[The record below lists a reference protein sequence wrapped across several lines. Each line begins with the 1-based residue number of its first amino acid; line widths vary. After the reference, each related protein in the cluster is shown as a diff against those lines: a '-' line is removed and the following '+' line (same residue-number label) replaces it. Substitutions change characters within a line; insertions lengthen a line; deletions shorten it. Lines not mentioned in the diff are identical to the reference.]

1 MSKQN
6 LKLFNKVKRFDKE
19 QRINFINALKT
30 HTSMFSESIFREI
43 LDKKKP
49 DQLRVLRQIVL
60 SLPINEIEEVFNE
73 FETYYKEIIR
83 KKKEQIP
90 TYLKVNDIK
99 EVKIIISNT
108 RDKINNFDPKE
119 ILINGLRAF
128 LIFNDLNFPNYIF
141 EDLLYKLFSIQS
153 TKGNKQNIDD
163 EEVYRDELLGLD
175 ILEYYIIDVF
185 NDIDNNLRIPLVVG
199 FFFWN
204 LFEKELLIQLE
215 ETNQHLFFPDEE
227 IGNFELAL
235 YKNIVNILRQ
245 KFGTIFLD
253 LDVITLIKIIENIYS
268 LIKNTKI
275 IIEPWKEYLTM

>member
-1 MSKQN
+1 LSKQN

-30 HTSMFSESIFREI
+30 HTSRFSESIFREI

-99 EVKIIISNT
+99 EVKKIVGNT

-141 EDLLYKLFSIQS
+141 EDFSC
-153 TKGNKQNIDD
+153 
-163 EEVYRDELLGLD
+163 L
-175 ILEYYIIDVF
+175 IIF
-185 NDIDNNLRIPLVVG
+185 ISSP
-199 FFFWN
+199 
-204 LFEKELLIQLE
+204 
-215 ETNQHLFFPDEE
+215 H
-227 IGNFELAL
+227 
-235 YKNIVNILRQ
+235 
-245 KFGTIFLD
+245 
-253 LDVITLIKIIENIYS
+253 KI
-268 LIKNTKI
+268 
-275 IIEPWKEYLTM
+275 